1 MLTSKE
7 IEKCIEVL
15 ISVNSTTGNQEL
27 LEVIYTLQ
35 KELSTVSLT
44 EQLSNEINRARSNGS
59 IDIEKLLRDNI
70 QLFNEKE
77 KALKQNKKLKDVI
90 EGKLPVLDSKLHIIA
105 NDITEVKRKIDNLW
119 QRKRY

>member
-15 ISVNSTTGNQEL
+15 IGVNSTTGNQEV

-59 IDIEKLLRDNI
+59 IDIEKLLRDNV

-77 KALKQNKKLKDVI
+77 KALKQNKKLKDII
-90 EGKLPVLDSKLHIIA
+90 EGKLPVLDNKLHIIA
-105 NDITEVKRKIDNLW
+105 NDITEVKRKIDSL
-119 QRKRY
+119 